1 MSLKYEYSKNNELI
15 ISVGYSFEFS
25 DHSSFFK
32 IIKQIN
38 HGISSIILDFKRTT
52 VIDYSALGMILILID
67 LTIEQQKK
75 LNFINLQPEIKV
87 LLKAVELDKIL
98 NI

>member
-1 MSLKYEYSKNNELI
+1 MSLKYEFSENHELI
-15 ISVGYSFEFS
+15 ITVGDSFGFI
-25 DHSSFFK
+25 DHKSFFE
-32 IIKQIN
+32 IIKQITHN
-38 HGISSIILDFKRTT
+38 ISSIILDFQRTT
-52 VIDYSALGMILILID
+52 FIDYSALGMILILRD

-75 LNFINLQPEIKV
+75 LNVINLQPEIKF